1 MPRGAAAAGSRL
13 LIDAPKL
20 VVEKSTVPLLRQ
32 LSLKDSGIEWHKGC
46 EFRCQ
51 CGLSRRV
58 KAGLG
63 FPRAAAPRS
72 MS

>member
-1 MPRGAAAAGSRL
+1 MPRGAAAAGSRPV
-13 LIDAPKL
+13 IDAPKL
-20 VVEKSTVPLLRQ
+20 IVEKSTIPLLRQ
-32 LSLKDSGIEWHKGC
+32 LSIKDSEIEWRKGC
-46 EFRCQ
+46 EFQCQ
-51 CGLSRRV
+51 CGLPRRV